1 MLKGILYWLQF
12 KYHNSTN
19 ERKRLFL
26 IRQGA
31 EIGEGTRIL
40 SSTQCFST
48 EPYLVSV
55 GIDSLISVNVLL
67 VPHDGGVKVLN
78 GYNNVGGGSILP
90 SRMIRWGVLGWV
102 IIALLATLRLFCLG

>member
-1 MLKGILYWLQF
+1 MICKITGDMIVLKAIIHWMQN
-12 KYHNSTN
+12 KYNNSSN
-19 ERKRLFL
+19 ERKRAFL

-55 GIDSLISVNVLL
+55 GSDTLISVNVTL

-78 GYNNVGGGSILP
+78 GYKRGGVKDILQN
-90 SRMIRWGVLGWV
+90 RMIKWD
-102 IIALLATLRLFCLG
+102 ALE